1 MLEAFLYCREGF
13 FSRCNSVC
21 GQASSSV
28 SDPSK
33 DDSNANGDEQTR
45 GNNSYE
51 VINDFCEQSE
61 LSSEGSDDQEC
72 DSHGI
77 SDERVESGDNPE
89 QVPDNAVREW
99 QWSNS
104 VEFVE
109 RRDGSEQNMDANSHE
124 NMGSNSQEN
133 NTEEWARDTL
143 QVGAGDHSDIQEAGN
158 EANDQSEPS
167 REANEFAGLSG
178 DADNAEGNT
187 VDDVNTLESASENE
201 ERDWEPDVAEYTE
214 WRDNPGENMDENQQQ
229 TTEFGWSVRNEDRE
243 NSQLEEASEEWHE
256 VGGFQEAVQ
265 SWLEE
270 PSEAVPAG
278 RVDTYYFPEDDN
290 VYSMELRELLS
301 RYQIHPQRTSALTLA
316 DDIIF

>member
-99 QWSNS
+99 QLSNS

-187 VDDVNTLESASENE
+187 VDDVNRLESASENE
-201 ERDWEPDVAEYTE
+201 ERDWEPGVAEYTE
-214 WRDNPGENMDENQQQ
+214 WRDNPGENTDENQQQ